1 MAEFDLDGGMPG
13 VKVFGNPAGRPVVFG
28 HGSSAETVWR
38 QIVPAFLDDH
48 RVVLVDHSALAPD
61 AVGDKYELLAAGV
74 TDLVRVVTELELDD
88 PVFVGHSASAVV
100 GALTSVQQPF
110 LFSSLVLV
118 SPSFRHLGRAFNE
131 YDGDEPDISTMF
143 GALSNETLGTL
154 RAMAAEIQAGASGEE
169 SAFAAP
175 RGRRA
180 AAPSASYH
188 YFPLPTLILQ
198 SAFEMLEADGVAGY
212 LRSHI
217 PECEFVVMTASHA
230 DGAAVPSEVGTAI
243 RSFLVRSAP
252 RRANRVAPRA

>member
-13 VKVFGNPAGRPVVFG
+13 VKVFGNPGGRPVIFG
-28 HGSSAETVWR
+28 HGTAAETVWR

-48 RVVLVDHSALAPD
+48 RVVLVNHSALAAD
-61 AVGDKYELLAAGV
+61 ASGDKYQLLANGV
-74 TDLVRVVTELELDD
+74 SHLVRVVTDLGLEE

-118 SPSFRHLGRAFNE
+118 SPSFRNLGQAFNE
-131 YDGDEPDISTMF
+131 HDAAEPDISTMF

-154 RAMAAEIQAGASGEE
+154 RAMAADVQNTEAEFS
-169 SAFAAP
+169 S
-175 RGRRA
+175 RSGRRA
-180 AAPSASYH
+180 APPSASYN

-198 SAFEMLEADGVAGY
+198 SALEMLDSEGVAGY
-212 LRSHI
+212 LRSHV
-217 PECEFVVMTASHA
+217 PESEFVVMTASHA

-252 RRANRVAPRA
+252 RKASRAARSS